1 MDAAEWLQQMEDK
14 RRNQLER
21 MPAEDERE
29 RAVALVRQIMVERR
43 TRLAA
48 EDAAQELV
56 RDRQAATGGLVERAA
71 AD

>member
-1 MDAAEWLQQMEDK
+1 MEDE

-21 MPAEDERE
+21 MPAEEERE

-48 EDAAQELV
+48 EDAARELA
-56 RDRQAATGGLVERAA
+56 RDGQVAGRGVVERPA